1 MSFAEVGSLL
11 VSTVQAVGVGAVF
24 ILVLMIGASL
34 ALDVFKLRPS
44 GRKSLT
50 VRSLDE
56 ALGRPEIVPAP
67 VDASRDDRPARQF
80 PARRLTRPPVDWN
93 LYPVLPRR
101 SL

>member
-1 MSFAEVGSLL
+1 MSLAEVGSLL
-11 VSTVQAVGVGAVF
+11 VATLQAVGVGAVF

-56 ALGRPEIVPAP
+56 ALGRPESYLPA
-67 VDASRDDRPARQF
+67 S
-80 PARRLTRPPVDWN
+80 T
-93 LYPVLPRR
+93 PRGTTDQLGN
-101 SL
+101 SQHAA